1 MFGSAEFQ
9 DGDLML
15 QTQVIAA
22 RAPQGHITALQPI
35 KAANHAP
42 WEPIAQT

>member
-1 MFGSAEFQ
+1 
-9 DGDLML
+9 ML

-22 RAPQGHITALQPI
+22 RARQAHTTALQPT

>member
-22 RAPQGHITALQPI
+22 RVQQGHTTALQPI